1 VIAVFQAITKRGTTG
16 WTALISNVNFIMP
29 TVSPTD
35 RIFIL
40 AGAGV
45 SAENGIPTFP
55 GVGGLWRNYRI
66 EEVASPEA
74 MKSKSNVRREPPTRR

>member
-1 VIAVFQAITKRGTTG
+1 M
-16 WTALISNVNFIMP
+16 L

-45 SAENGIPTFP
+45 SAESGIPTFR
-55 GVGGLWRNYRI
+55 GVGGLWRIPIAEGSATATHNI
-66 EEVASPEA
+66 SLL
-74 MKSKSNVRREPPTRR
+74 